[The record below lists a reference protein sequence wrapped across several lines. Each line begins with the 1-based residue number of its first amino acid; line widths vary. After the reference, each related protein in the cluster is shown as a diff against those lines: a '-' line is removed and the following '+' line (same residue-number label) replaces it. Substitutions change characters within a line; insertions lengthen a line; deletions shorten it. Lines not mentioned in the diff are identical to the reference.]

1 MTDRNLEEAIYQ
13 LQKLNTEN
21 GVKKLVDEA
30 AQLLANGR
38 QIEAGALMEKAEAM
52 IAAKSGK
59 PIFALNHHSST
70 PVSNQEKPKV
80 EERGKVDEQAMANM
94 AGKLADGLSKI
105 LMGAFQ
111 ELERHIVDES
121 RKIST
126 SIEEQLGRLQATV
139 QSFTQLQAKFE
150 QLTETVSEQRSTGT
164 SIVQKYEKIS
174 TSFAALE
181 EVSTRHEKEIGAI
194 RVESAAV
201 RTEATALRA
210 ETGALRGETTALR
223 NEAKDFSTVITHQMD
238 GLAARI
244 GLHQEELGGLKTTV
258 SDISRKVSGFIERI
272 DRQGEVLR
280 SLNDT
285 QLRRAAALDEVLGVL
300 TRLKAPAEQLVAA
313 AAGQL

>member
-21 GVKKLVDEA
+21 GVKKLVEEA

-38 QIEAGALMEKAEAM
+38 QIEASALMEKAEAI

-59 PIFALNHHSST
+59 PLPALNHHSSI

-111 ELERHIVDES
+111 ELERHIVGES

-139 QSFTQLQAKFE
+139 QSFTQLQVKFE

-164 SIVQKYEKIS
+164 SIVQKFEKVS
-174 TSFAALE
+174 TSMTAIE
-181 EVSTRHEKEIGAI
+181 EVSTRHEKEIGAM
-194 RVESAAV
+194 RTESAAL
-201 RTEATALRA
+201 RGEATALRA

-238 GLAARI
+238 GLSARV
-244 GLHQEELGGLKTTV
+244 GLHHEELGGLKTTV

-280 SLNDT
+280 ALNDT
-285 QLRRAAALDEVLGVL
+285 QVRRAAALDEVLGVL

-313 AAGQL
+313 AAGHL

>member
-21 GVKKLVDEA
+21 GVKKLVEEA

-38 QIEAGALMEKAEAM
+38 QIEASALMEKAEAM

-59 PIFALNHHSST
+59 TAPALNHHSST
-70 PVSNQEKPKV
+70 PVGPQERTKV

-111 ELERHIVDES
+111 ELERHIVGES

-164 SIVQKYEKIS
+164 SIVQKFEKIS
-174 TSFAALE
+174 SSVTAIE
-181 EVSTRHEKEIGAI
+181 EASARHEKEIGAI
-194 RVESAAV
+194 RTESTAV
-201 RTEATALRA
+201 RTEAAALRA

-238 GLAARI
+238 GLSARI

-280 SLNDT
+280 ALNDT
-285 QLRRAAALDEVLGVL
+285 QVRRAAALDEVLGVL
-300 TRLKAPAEQLVAA
+300 TRLKAPAETLVAA

>member
-1 MTDRNLEEAIYQ
+1 
-13 LQKLNTEN
+13 
-21 GVKKLVDEA
+21 
-30 AQLLANGR
+30 
-38 QIEAGALMEKAEAM
+38 MEKAEAM

-111 ELERHIVDES
+111 ELERHIVGES

-164 SIVQKYEKIS
+164 SIVQKFDKVS
-174 TSFAALE
+174 TSVAALE

-194 RVESAAV
+194 RTESAAV

-223 NEAKDFSTVITHQMD
+223 NEAKDFSTVMMHQMD
-238 GLAARI
+238 GLSARV

-280 SLNDT
+280 ALNDT
-285 QLRRAAALDEVLGVL
+285 QVRRAAALDEVLGVL
-300 TRLKAPAEQLVAA
+300 TRLKAPAEQLVAS
-313 AAGQL
+313 AAGHL